1 MFAFKKI
8 CPIESIFSSFSPCIS
23 NTYKNTKPK
32 QKQTNKSLQ
41 MFWEYA
47 CCKAE
52 QVLTIAMQVRYK
64 RLLYPPLSGSLGLEH
79 RMGAQFLCVC
89 VWGES
94 LLGARSLAPEQ
105 LDVLNLG
112 KVQTVRLVPLQEFK
126 GLWTQSSSEPS
137 KPMAWAKLAPT
148 TDRIGLFPKPSI
160 TSTLIPARNQT
171 RKSLSCR
178 VLTPPALVPAINSA
192 SKYFSIST
200 EGW

>member
-1 MFAFKKI
+1 MLQSRVSNNNCNAGEVRAASSSA
-8 CPIESIFSSFSPCIS
+8 PFSV
-23 NTYKNTKPK
+23 
-32 QKQTNKSLQ
+32 SL
-41 MFWEYA
+41 
-47 CCKAE
+47 
-52 QVLTIAMQVRYK
+52 
-64 RLLYPPLSGSLGLEH
+64 SLAH
-79 RMGAQFLCVC
+79 RMGGQCLCVC
-89 VWGES
+89 VVGEES
-94 LLGARSLAPEQ
+94 LLGARGLAPEQ

-112 KVQTVRLVPLQEFK
+112 KVQTARLVPLQVFK

-137 KPMAWAKLAPT
+137 KPMASAKLART

-200 EGW
+200 EG